1 MPGTGTD
8 TALAWR
14 EYCNTL
20 ALRLRAAC
28 RHIPVVGGP
37 AAMVK
42 ALEEEEP
49 EWPFHYRMNRGGW
62 YRLGGVVNEAG
73 VRIADSLETWG
84 EAALRAHGGD
94 PGALVDALDAVPLF
108 ATRYTGCTHYLVAP
122 TGDGPAD
129 YLQLEIEELQE
140 MRAHRLGEGLDGDGP
155 VPLPE
160 LIDPARSRARF
171 EPIGPCFFRFRRLTH
186 VGSALAKIAAQ
197 KADAPPI
204 QRFLADWQQSSADA
218 QAAFSNHW
226 VIAFREYLDRYRQTQ
241 YRAQPI
247 AILSGKP
254 PDFALPA
261 AAAGLKLHEALRGF
275 DREIGHPLAWFF
287 HMLATKAVPH
297 WVARAVVEDALGGF
311 AYLPQKDVNV
321 VRNWLH
327 RPYAV

>member
-1 MPGTGTD
+1 MNTT
-8 TALAWR
+8 LAWR

-20 ALRLRAAC
+20 ALRLQVAC
-28 RHIPVVGGP
+28 RRMPVVGGP

-42 ALEEEEP
+42 VLEEEEP
-49 EWPFHYRMNRGGW
+49 EWPFRYRMNRGGW
-62 YRLGGVVNEAG
+62 YRLGGVVDEAG
-73 VRIADSLETWG
+73 VRIADSLEAWG
-84 EAALRAHGGD
+84 EAALRAHGGES
-94 PGALVDALDAVPLF
+94 GALIDALLEAAPLF
-108 ATRYTGCTHYLVAP
+108 ATRYTGSTHYLVAP
-122 TGDGPAD
+122 TGDGPGD

-140 MRAHRLGEGLDGDGP
+140 MRAHRLGESLDGDEP
-155 VPLPE
+155 ASLSE

-171 EPIGPCFFRFRRLTH
+171 EAIGPCFFRFRRLTH
-186 VGSALAKIAAQ
+186 VGSALARIAAQ

-204 QRFLADWQQSSADA
+204 QRFLADWQQSSADL
-218 QAAFSNHW
+218 QAAFSSHW

-254 PDFALPA
+254 PAFGPA
-261 AAAGLKLHEALRGF
+261 AAGGLKLHEALRGF

-311 AYLPQKDVNV
+311 AYLPQKDVDV